1 MGLHDG
7 EQRRKA
13 LIRLGELFGR
23 IDRAI
28 ANGDFRDAR
37 GMLPHLVVAMRDAAG
52 AEFGSGDH
60 QDEIDQDPSDPT
72 VRQSH
77 VRGLKPVDVAATE
90 IEPSDSDDLDGLASA
105 VGRTR

>member
-1 MGLHDG
+1 MGLRDG
-7 EQRRKA
+7 EQRRVA

-28 ANGDFRDAR
+28 AYGDFEEAR
-37 GMLPHLVVAMRDAAG
+37 GLLPHLIVVMRDATG
-52 AEFGSGDH
+52 AEFGSGHDP
-60 QDEIDQDPSDPT
+60 DEIDQDPSDPT

-77 VRGLKPVDVAATE
+77 VRGLKPVDVAAKE
-90 IEPSDSDDLDGLASA
+90 IEPSDSDDLGSLQSV

>member
-1 MGLHDG
+1 MGLRDG
-7 EQRRKA
+7 EQRRMA

-28 ANGDFRDAR
+28 AKGDFRDAR
-37 GMLPHLVVAMRDAAG
+37 GMLPHLIVAMRDATA
-52 AEFGSGDH
+52 AEFGSRVD
-60 QDEIDQDPSDPT
+60 QNEIDQDPSDPT

-77 VRGLKPVDVAATE
+77 IRDLKPVDVAAKE
-90 IEPSDSDDLDGLASA
+90 IEPSDSDDLGDLQSV